1 MCADDDRPAAEELA
15 ARLKHSA
22 RLASVGKLASSA
34 AHEINQP
41 LNVIRMAAF
50 NLRRAIQKGTLDA
63 ESALQK
69 LERIDTQIARAAR
82 LVGGMKAFS
91 PTGADTPT
99 NINPTEALATALEL
113 MAKRFTGADI
123 ELIYSADETTD
134 NSTQDSSEGTSEGTS
149 EEANKTIETSPSAFQ
164 ELIVNLLD
172 NAIEAYGEAPQRNP
186 LLEDEGLPPRWIKVV
201 ETAQARELTITIE
214 DAAGGVT
221 PKIAHQAFQPFITT
235 AEDGSHAGL
244 GLTVCASIAASM
256 GGAVTLART
265 ELGSKATV
273 SLPLTE
279 SF

>member
-1 MCADDDRPAAEELA
+1 MSADDDRPAAEELA

-63 ESALQK
+63 ESALKK

-134 NSTQDSSEGTSEGTS
+134 NSTEDSSKGTS
-149 EEANKTIETSPSAFQ
+149 EEANKTIEASPSAFQ

-201 ETAQARELTITIE
+201 ETAQARDMTITIE
-214 DAAGGVT
+214 DAAGGLT

>member
-1 MCADDDRPAAEELA
+1 LSADDDRPAAEELA

-134 NSTQDSSEGTSEGTS
+134 NSTQESSEGTS
-149 EEANKTIETSPSAFQ
+149 EEANKTIEASPSAFQ

>member
-1 MCADDDRPAAEELA
+1 MSADDDRPAAEELA

-41 LNVIRMAAF
+41 LNVISMAAF
-50 NLRRAIQKGTLDA
+50 NLRRAIEKGTLDA
-63 ESALQK
+63 ESALKK

-134 NSTQDSSEGTSEGTS
+134 NSTEDSSKGTS
-149 EEANKTIETSPSAFQ
+149 EEANKTIEASPSAFQ

-201 ETAQARELTITIE
+201 ETAQARDLTITIE

>member
-1 MCADDDRPAAEELA
+1 MSADDDRPAAEELA

-63 ESALQK
+63 ESALKK

-91 PTGADTPT
+91 PTGADRPT

-134 NSTQDSSEGTSEGTS
+134 NSTQDSSEGTSE
-149 EEANKTIETSPSAFQ
+149 EANKTIEASPSAFQ

-273 SLPLTE
+273 SLPLTG

>member
-1 MCADDDRPAAEELA
+1 MSADDDRPAAEELA

-63 ESALQK
+63 ESALKK

-134 NSTQDSSEGTSEGTS
+134 NSTQDSSEGTSE
-149 EEANKTIETSPSAFQ
+149 EANKTIEASPSAFQ

-186 LLEDEGLPPRWIKVV
+186 LLEDEGPPPRWIKVV

>member
-1 MCADDDRPAAEELA
+1 MSADDDRPAAEELA

-50 NLRRAIQKGTLDA
+50 NLRRAIHKGTLDA
-63 ESALQK
+63 ESALKK
-69 LERIDTQIARAAR
+69 LERIDTQVARAAR

-134 NSTQDSSEGTSEGTS
+134 NSTEDGSEGTF
-149 EEANKTIETSPSAFQ
+149 EEANKTIEASPSAFQ

>member
-1 MCADDDRPAAEELA
+1 MSADDDRPAAEELA

-63 ESALQK
+63 ESALKK

-134 NSTQDSSEGTSEGTS
+134 NSTQDSSEGTSE
-149 EEANKTIETSPSAFQ
+149 EANKTIEASPSAFQ

-201 ETAQARELTITIE
+201 ETAQAQELTITIE

>member
-1 MCADDDRPAAEELA
+1 MSADDDRPAAEELA

-134 NSTQDSSEGTSEGTS
+134 NSTQDSSEGTSE
-149 EEANKTIETSPSAFQ
+149 EANKTIEASPSAFQ

-201 ETAQARELTITIE
+201 ETAQARELIITIE

>member
-1 MCADDDRPAAEELA
+1 MSADDDRPAAEELA

-63 ESALQK
+63 ESALKK

-123 ELIYSADETTD
+123 ELIYSADETID
-134 NSTQDSSEGTSEGTS
+134 NSTEDSSEGTS
-149 EEANKTIETSPSAFQ
+149 EEANKTIEASPSAFQ

>member
-1 MCADDDRPAAEELA
+1 MSADDDRPAAEELA

-50 NLRRAIQKGTLDA
+50 NLRRAIEKGTLDA
-63 ESALQK
+63 ESALKK

-91 PTGADTPT
+91 PTGADRPT

-134 NSTQDSSEGTSEGTS
+134 NSTEDSSEGTSE
-149 EEANKTIETSPSAFQ
+149 EASKTIEASPSAFQ

>member
-1 MCADDDRPAAEELA
+1 MSADDDRPAAEELA

-134 NSTQDSSEGTSEGTS
+134 NSTEDGSEGTF
-149 EEANKTIETSPSAFQ
+149 EEANKTIEASPSAFQ

>member
-1 MCADDDRPAAEELA
+1 MSADDDRPAAEELA

-91 PTGADTPT
+91 PTGADRPT

-134 NSTQDSSEGTSEGTS
+134 NSTQDSSEGTSE
-149 EEANKTIETSPSAFQ
+149 EANKTIEASPSAFQ

-186 LLEDEGLPPRWIKVV
+186 LLEDEGPPPRWIKVV

>member
-1 MCADDDRPAAEELA
+1 MSADDDRPAAEELA

-99 NINPTEALATALEL
+99 NINPTETLATALEL

-134 NSTQDSSEGTSEGTS
+134 NSTEDSSEGTS
-149 EEANKTIETSPSAFQ
+149 EEANKTIEASPSAFQ

-273 SLPLTE
+273 SLPLKE

>member
-1 MCADDDRPAAEELA
+1 LSADDDRPAAEELA

-134 NSTQDSSEGTSEGTS
+134 NSTQDSSEGTSE
-149 EEANKTIETSPSAFQ
+149 EANKTIEASPSAFQ

-201 ETAQARELTITIE
+201 ETAQARELIITIE

>member
-123 ELIYSADETTD
+123 ELIYSADETID
-134 NSTQDSSEGTSEGTS
+134 NSTEDSSEGTS
-149 EEANKTIETSPSAFQ
+149 EEANKTIEASPSAFQ
-164 ELIVNLLD
+164 ELMVNLLD

-186 LLEDEGLPPRWIKVV
+186 LLEDEGLSPRWIKVV

>member
-1 MCADDDRPAAEELA
+1 MSADDDRPAAEELA

-63 ESALQK
+63 ESALKK
-69 LERIDTQIARAAR
+69 LERIDTQVARAAR

-134 NSTQDSSEGTSEGTS
+134 NSTEDGSEGTF
-149 EEANKTIETSPSAFQ
+149 EEANKTIEASPSAFQ

>member
-1 MCADDDRPAAEELA
+1 LSGDDDRPAAEELA

-63 ESALQK
+63 ESALKK

-91 PTGADTPT
+91 PTGADRPT

-134 NSTQDSSEGTSEGTS
+134 NSTQDSSEGTSE
-149 EEANKTIETSPSAFQ
+149 EANKTIEASPSAFQ

>member
-1 MCADDDRPAAEELA
+1 MSADDDRPAAEELA

-123 ELIYSADETTD
+123 ELIYSADETID
-134 NSTQDSSEGTSEGTS
+134 NSTEDSSEGTS
-149 EEANKTIETSPSAFQ
+149 EEANKTIEASPSAFQ

>member
-1 MCADDDRPAAEELA
+1 LSADDDRPAAEELA

-50 NLRRAIQKGTLDA
+50 NLRRVIEKGTLDA
-63 ESALQK
+63 ESALKK

-91 PTGADTPT
+91 PTGADTTT
-99 NINPTEALATALEL
+99 NINPTEALVTALEL

-134 NSTQDSSEGTSEGTS
+134 NSTEDSSKGTS
-149 EEANKTIETSPSAFQ
+149 EEANKTIEASPSAFQ

>member
-1 MCADDDRPAAEELA
+1 MSADDDRPAAEELA

-91 PTGADTPT
+91 PTGADRPT

-134 NSTQDSSEGTSEGTS
+134 NSTQDSSEGTSE
-149 EEANKTIETSPSAFQ
+149 EANKTIEASPSAFQ

>member
-1 MCADDDRPAAEELA
+1 LCADDDRPAAEELA

-123 ELIYSADETTD
+123 ELIYSADETID
-134 NSTQDSSEGTSEGTS
+134 NSTEDSSEGTS
-149 EEANKTIETSPSAFQ
+149 EEANKTIEASPSAFQ
-164 ELIVNLLD
+164 ELMVNLLD

-186 LLEDEGLPPRWIKVV
+186 LLEDEGLSPRWIKVV

>member
-1 MCADDDRPAAEELA
+1 MSADDDRPAAEELA

-63 ESALQK
+63 ESALKK

-91 PTGADTPT
+91 PTGADKPT

-134 NSTQDSSEGTSEGTS
+134 NSTQDSSEGTSE
-149 EEANKTIETSPSAFQ
+149 EANKTIEASPSAFQ

>member
-1 MCADDDRPAAEELA
+1 MSADDDRPAAEELA

-134 NSTQDSSEGTSEGTS
+134 NSTQDSSEGTSE
-149 EEANKTIETSPSAFQ
+149 EANKTIEASPSAFQ

-273 SLPLTE
+273 SLPLTG

>member
-1 MCADDDRPAAEELA
+1 MSADDDRPAAEELA

-50 NLRRAIQKGTLDA
+50 NLRRVIEKGTLDA
-63 ESALQK
+63 ESALKK

-134 NSTQDSSEGTSEGTS
+134 NSTEDSSKGTS
-149 EEANKTIETSPSAFQ
+149 EEANKTIEASPSAFQ

>member
-1 MCADDDRPAAEELA
+1 MSADDDRPAAEELA

-63 ESALQK
+63 ESALKK

-134 NSTQDSSEGTSEGTS
+134 NSTQDSSEGTSEET
-149 EEANKTIETSPSAFQ
+149 NKTIEASPSAFQ

>member
-1 MCADDDRPAAEELA
+1 LSADDDRPAAEELA

-134 NSTQDSSEGTSEGTS
+134 NSTQDSSEGTSE
-149 EEANKTIETSPSAFQ
+149 EANKTIEASPSAFQ

>member
-1 MCADDDRPAAEELA
+1 LSADDDRPAAEELA

-63 ESALQK
+63 ESALKK

-91 PTGADTPT
+91 PTGADMPT

-113 MAKRFTGADI
+113 MAKRFAGADI

-134 NSTQDSSEGTSEGTS
+134 NSTEDSSEGTSEK
-149 EEANKTIETSPSAFQ
+149 ANKTIEASPSAFQ
-164 ELIVNLLD
+164 ELLVNLLD
-172 NAIEAYGEAPQRNP
+172 NAIEAYGESPQRNP
-186 LLEDEGLPPRWIKVV
+186 LLEDKGLPPRWIKVV

-256 GGAVTLART
+256 GGAVTLTRT
-265 ELGSKATV
+265 ELGSTATV
-273 SLPLTE
+273 SLPLSE

>member
-1 MCADDDRPAAEELA
+1 MSADDDRPAAEELA

-50 NLRRAIQKGTLDA
+50 NLRRAIEKGTLDA
-63 ESALQK
+63 ESALKK

-123 ELIYSADETTD
+123 ELIYSADETID
-134 NSTQDSSEGTSEGTS
+134 NSTEDSSEGTS
-149 EEANKTIETSPSAFQ
+149 EEANKTIEASPSAFQ
-164 ELIVNLLD
+164 ELMVNLLD

-186 LLEDEGLPPRWIKVV
+186 LLEDEGLSPRWIKVV

>member
-1 MCADDDRPAAEELA
+1 MSADDDRPAAEELA

-91 PTGADTPT
+91 PTGADRPT

-134 NSTQDSSEGTSEGTS
+134 NSTEDGSEGTF
-149 EEANKTIETSPSAFQ
+149 EEANKTIEASPSAFQ

>member
-1 MCADDDRPAAEELA
+1 LSADDDRPAAEELA

-123 ELIYSADETTD
+123 ELIYSADETTE
-134 NSTQDSSEGTSEGTS
+134 NSTEDSSEGTF
-149 EEANKTIETSPSAFQ
+149 EEANKTIEASPSAFQ

-201 ETAQARELTITIE
+201 ETAQARELMITIE

>member
-1 MCADDDRPAAEELA
+1 MSADDDRPAAEELA

-134 NSTQDSSEGTSEGTS
+134 NSTEDSSKGTS
-149 EEANKTIETSPSAFQ
+149 EEANKTIEASPSAFQ

>member
-1 MCADDDRPAAEELA
+1 LSADDDRPAAEELA

-22 RLASVGKLASSA
+22 RLASVGKLASSS

-63 ESALQK
+63 ESALKK

-134 NSTQDSSEGTSEGTS
+134 NSTEDSSEGTSEET
-149 EEANKTIETSPSAFQ
+149 NKTIEASPSAFQ

>member
-1 MCADDDRPAAEELA
+1 LSADDDRPAAEELA

-50 NLRRAIQKGTLDA
+50 NLRRAIHKGTLDA
-63 ESALQK
+63 ESALKK

-134 NSTQDSSEGTSEGTS
+134 NSTEDSSEGTS
-149 EEANKTIETSPSAFQ
+149 EEANKTIEASPSAFQ

>member
-1 MCADDDRPAAEELA
+1 MSADDDRPAAEELA

-63 ESALQK
+63 ESALKK

-134 NSTQDSSEGTSEGTS
+134 NSTEDSSEGTSE
-149 EEANKTIETSPSAFQ
+149 EASKTIEASPSAFQ

-214 DAAGGVT
+214 DAAVGVT

>member
-1 MCADDDRPAAEELA
+1 MSADDDRPAAEELA

-63 ESALQK
+63 ESALKK

-134 NSTQDSSEGTSEGTS
+134 NSTEDSSEGTSE
-149 EEANKTIETSPSAFQ
+149 EASKTIEASPSAFQ

>member
-1 MCADDDRPAAEELA
+1 LSADDDRPAAEELA

-134 NSTQDSSEGTSEGTS
+134 NSTEDGSEGTF
-149 EEANKTIETSPSAFQ
+149 EEANKTIEASPSAFQ

-186 LLEDEGLPPRWIKVV
+186 LLEDEGPPPRWIKVV

>member
-1 MCADDDRPAAEELA
+1 MSADDDRPAAEELA

-134 NSTQDSSEGTSEGTS
+134 NSTVDSSEGTS
-149 EEANKTIETSPSAFQ
+149 EEANKTIEASPSAFQ

>member
-1 MCADDDRPAAEELA
+1 MSADDDRPAAEELA

-134 NSTQDSSEGTSEGTS
+134 NSTQDSSEGTSE
-149 EEANKTIETSPSAFQ
+149 EANKTIEASPSAFQ

-201 ETAQARELTITIE
+201 ETAQARDLTITIE